1 MSAPI
6 QIDQMTLAEKLQTME
21 TLWDDLCRR
30 EADVP
35 VPSWQKAILD
45 EREHLIEQGKARF
58 SNWEAA
64 KKRLS
69 KKCRED

>member
-1 MSAPI
+1 MSVPI
-6 QIDQMTLAEKLQTME
+6 DIDQMTLAEKFQTME

-35 VPSWQKAILD
+35 VRSWQKSILD
-45 EREHLIEQGKARF
+45 ERERLIAQGKAHF

-64 KKRLS
+64 RKRLS
-69 KKCRED
+69 KRMP